1 MCQSKFDSSYAVACT
16 VIPAYNLGKRPFG
29 LTTTTQ
35 WYAFSQ
41 WTTNGNLDYD
51 IAIMRL
57 AQPIGN
63 TTGWI
68 NLSYQSDTSFF
79 TSPSNDFYSFGYP
92 AAHPLGTPVFEGG
105 ERMYYM
111 NGFMDF
117 WRTDKTICHYNIG
130 YGGQSGSGL
139 FHQDSFNI
147 RRAYAVL
154 SHGNLFP
161 PYHTCHC
168 RMDSSMFLYFNQII
182 AQSTETETQNS
193 ARQFLIYPNP
203 TGGIFQIDFIE
214 GLFEEI
220 QIQLFD
226 LLGRLVINEKLQ
238 SSQTKSTI
246 NMSSFPSGTYYIKI
260 CINGKSY
267 VQRICKAE

>member
-1 MCQSKFDSSYAVACT
+1 
-16 VIPAYNLGKRPFG
+16 
-29 LTTTTQ
+29 
-35 WYAFSQ
+35 
-41 WTTNGNLDYD
+41 
-51 IAIMRL
+51 
-57 AQPIGN
+57 
-63 TTGWI
+63 
-68 NLSYQSDTSFF
+68 
-79 TSPSNDFYSFGYP
+79 
-92 AAHPLGTPVFEGG
+92 
-105 ERMYYM
+105 
-111 NGFMDF
+111 
-117 WRTDKTICHYNIG
+117 
-130 YGGQSGSGL
+130 
-139 FHQDSFNI
+139 
-147 RRAYAVL
+147 
-154 SHGNLFP
+154 
-161 PYHTCHC
+161 
-168 RMDSSMFLYFNQII
+168 MFLYFNQII